1 MNKVVSN
8 LSKILKVILLSIS
21 VALFFNSCDNFL
33 NGGELKSSLE
43 SRIDYANADS
53 ASIIIKAEE
62 GSGSTIPAGNYSA
75 KVGYSFEVS
84 FSENKDYSFIEW
96 QAVSQKDNSKILGKD
111 IVKFENPTE
120 LKTNVT
126 VYKKT
131 GDIQIVPK
139 CVERIAIS
147 SEPTPRYEANGVSRD
162 RSIVVTFSK
171 NPAQESFIFNEDE
184 LPSGATPKTD
194 EAGNIWA
201 YGYNN
206 QTFLK
211 NISITDTNDIS
222 IVEYFLQPKIEGK
235 ILTIEV
241 DKLNPIPL
249 ESTTEKKSVNVKLS
263 NKICDENG
271 VRMSEERHW
280 TYMINATTDEQAEI
294 IISCIDG
301 QGTLGNFGEKIIQ
314 KEYSIGYSLDLDFKE
329 SADYQFIKW
338 DFDST
343 FITVAD
349 AKSANTKATILTP
362 TEKNSPTQIKAVCE
376 PRLKITA
383 FAPEN
388 DAENLTVSKNSS
400 IILTFNKNLP
410 TDAEGMSQLENI
422 TISVGGSPAKSSFL
436 MPVVNENTV
445 TFTADKTNMLYV
457 PAGQTKTVT
466 VTIPSDLYYQ
476 LEDGTKVYLGGNG
489 KTFDYKIDSSTLDK
503 TEITFT
509 ASPNS
514 GTVNPGAGTYKYSL
528 EEEVNLSFKVN
539 DGFTFNYWLVKDA
552 EGNIVD
558 DSEIKID
565 DRTSP
570 NTKLTIYDILSGVN
584 ITAQCSEDFRVVEA
598 TPGRDKT
605 NTKDSDI
612 KITFNKDLDSGCN
625 ALLNKIK
632 ISIDGSIIDSYFET
646 RTISG
651 KTITIKNT
659 KYLSVDKDSEKQI
672 TVTVPK
678 DFFYI
683 DGTEKVLLKEDYSFT
698 YNIDYQTK
706 EKSNIWIQIINGE
719 TGKIFENGITAAT
732 INTNGLEQLNI
743 GETISVNLDV
753 KKGYQFVGWQLV
765 NENGNPVTNDFVK
778 MSSSSMQN
786 IELTAVKP
794 LKEAYLKALCY
805 KRPAV
810 LSGACSPRPTDLRIE
825 SAKNAPIIVTFDKPI
840 DSGCE
845 NAIEL
850 TYSGINF
857 SKANNYKTSIDSD
870 RKVVTLTNSKMP
882 ILSNAYETIYV
893 HIPHEKIYYLTANNI
908 KITMEEDEDWSF
920 RINNR
925 TLTNTTIRFDA
936 ARINVDGTTLSSPKE
951 TYNIEQVIP
960 LQYNLSDDYTF
971 NGWKIESATT
981 GYIVEPSDF
990 TKTGT
995 IYIKSADDTNKN
1007 YLKMEIDSDNPLK
1020 GTITVLDSIGNGVN
1034 EYGVTV
1040 SISESKRPAVSSVSV
1055 SGTTT
1060 TVSRDTPVVIT
1071 FDKNIIPFTENLAST
1086 VRDYVTITSNGEN
1099 ITELY
1104 SANYNSGTNS
1114 LILTPASPTAIP
1126 VSGNYRDITVSLNA
1140 SGVYY
1145 FDNVD
1150 TDSDGEVDHQ
1160 FKTYLKDDY
1169 RFVYRVNP
1177 ETSVKTEVQY
1187 LIDEN
1192 SASNTDSIKI
1202 DSTFR
1207 TKEYKESY
1215 SVGKVTSLQ
1224 YSPSSGYVFTG
1235 WKLLTDLEGYTVSP
1249 AGYVTSGTI
1258 SVIKDSETYYTLEID
1273 EENPTKAIGTVL
1285 KAMTENADGQTEQ
1298 PSLKVFVR
1306 DAIIPTV
1313 KSNSTNGTTTIVP
1326 RDTEV
1331 SFTFN
1336 VEVEDFAKS
1345 GANSAIKVTSSGEDL
1360 TDLFN
1365 IVYNAE
1371 RKTVTLTPKNPD
1383 AIPLTTKYRDV
1394 TVTVNKSLI
1403 VYKPY
1408 ERADI
1413 SINMKEDASFTY
1425 RVNSITT
1432 AKTSVQYVVG
1442 KCESSSSVSSIKIAG
1457 SSKESGEL
1465 QEYSIGE
1472 TVSLQYTAPVDY
1484 RFFGWK
1490 IESVNG
1496 YTVSPEGYVK
1506 EGTINVTKGDET
1518 YAVLSISDLDASK
1531 ANLTIIKEMK
1541 IEDGSALTVSVMDGA
1556 IPKVVSNIPS
1566 NALLAVPRDSIVSFT
1581 FNVDIGEFSSDAIQV
1596 ISGEENLLDRYSVRY
1611 SAETKTVTL
1620 VPLSPTAI
1628 PITSGTKSLR
1638 VSVIAENI
1646 IYSPLS
1652 GIFIGMEKDYSFTYK
1667 INTETSSKTRVE
1679 YAYGNDGNESS
1690 RKIKID
1696 GVSRNLNEYKEE
1708 CNVGQIS
1715 ALQYTVTPG
1724 YGFTGWKVEAISG
1737 YTVNPSGYVNSGTI
1751 TVSRHG
1757 TNYYTLAI
1765 DEENPLKAVGTVL
1778 KAIEASTTGNSS
1790 AEIKVNV
1797 REAIIPAVVSQ
1808 SVSGTAIVNP
1818 RDTIVSFIFNVEV
1831 EDFVR
1836 NGTNTAVRVS
1846 SNGEDLTELFNIR
1859 YEASRKT
1866 VTLTPKEA
1874 DAIPVATKY
1883 RDITV
1888 TINGRSIIYKPYAG
1902 TDIQINMSEDYSFV
1916 YRINAETDAKTVVKY
1931 VVEKGRN
1938 SSTANVIKVDG
1949 VSHESESRKEYSVG
1963 ENTGLQYSVP
1973 SGYKFLGWQLEA
1985 ADDYT
1990 VSPSGYRREGEIRVT
2005 KGEETYAVLT
2015 INEIDS
2021 TKATISIL
2029 KGIGTEDESSV
2040 IVKAIDSLIPMV
2052 VSKNPDSSSVE
2063 YPRDSIVSVS
2073 FNVDIGGYTEN
2084 SIKIVSNGEDL
2095 LDKYTVTYLSDAKT
2109 LTLVPISP
2117 TAIPITSGT
2126 RTITVNVISDFIKN
2140 VTDFGMQVGM
2150 EKDYSFTYKIN
2161 TETSSK
2167 TRVEYA
2173 YGNDGNESSRKIKI
2187 DGVSRNLNEY
2197 KEECNVGQI
2206 SALQYTV
2213 TPGYGFTGW
2222 KVEAISGYTVNPSG
2236 YVNSGTIT
2244 VSRHGTNYYTLA
2256 IDEENPLKA
2265 VGTVLKAIDSEEET
2279 AALTLS
2285 VSEVLIP
2292 VLSAPI
2298 APVYNSSGVPCD
2310 SNIVIPFNIAMDK
2323 STITCSETGTIQIVN
2338 SLNKNEHYE
2347 SYYSSSWV
2355 GNTLT
2360 LIPSTSIYGLLKE
2373 DEVLTLQVIFATNR
2387 IKAANGQDLTLDSND
2402 YLYRINSKRE
2412 EEKPIVEKL
2421 DLYKAPYEYGEILNV
2436 GLANYILLSDKD
2448 ISNFA
2453 SADYTRNHINNE
2465 IRLDATVYDEESGFL
2480 KLTISETNIS
2490 DSNKEYPPIEVLFPS
2505 YTASTG
2511 KYQYRYK
2518 YYQLRSEKN
2527 GLIKL
2532 TFNFEDVAG
2541 NITKITRYVISD
2553 TILDEANIVVAQPS
2567 ASPFK
2572 KTVKNTAINREI
2584 YSIPADGFVRET
2596 ENGIDTVTFTFT
2608 NQKEVFY
2615 KNGSNSYS
2623 DYYSYQL
2630 DFGYEPNMYMAG
2642 SYRSKDNTFTIER
2655 DETKITYLK
2664 FTAYDSVGNSNSI
2677 TRVLLPKTE
2686 ISSIIK
2692 GPNAY
2697 GPYIIYKDQR
2707 YYESQL
2713 AAYGADEV
2721 WTYIMYKP
2729 VKFNETSAANTAYM
2743 QDGQNNYL
2751 ISSYTSRYSTYFVPP
2766 IYIINDTT
2774 TSYDSTHQ
2782 ANVRMPAGEYDI
2794 YVMPGLRYRGSEIIY
2809 GPVSEPHRIKVEYNE
2824 STKLNYIP
2832 DSQYA
2837 AKPEI
2842 TGVSNLVPSSAP
2854 VCTKTSAGLNSGMFV
2869 LNVSYPSGFTP
2880 LSGYTYYARV
2890 ASYFNASKYGTL
2902 YYPMDDSSIS
2912 INVSGDD
2919 AYYVSIE
2926 ARDTQGRAKESSRV
2940 YVNCRTD
2947 DNIAPTLNAYS
2958 SSVASIDDVSDAP
2971 GQSTLYYK
2979 YGYTDSWPKD
2989 NTGGSGIKVDA
3000 NNNFTVEYW
3009 NIKNPLNTPDPVT
3022 YTNAQLTSKAFANYK
3037 NTGIFKYVSNPS
3049 GQINSD
3055 AFVRLKYED
3064 LDEGY
3069 YTLSIKIKDN
3079 NENYVLV
3086 NWPMYNIVLNW
3097 DFNLQCINNGTS
3109 VSPDWYIKADFG
3121 TKNPEGRAPSPTKIA
3136 FDIIDGN
3143 TETRIYDNITS
3154 EDRVK
3159 YPDPYFYSNKKLSSS
3174 PILDLKASNIYTI
3187 APITSE
3193 LVKNKFVKVIAK
3205 ETGKGFYNYQYIY
3218 PDYYLYKGTSSAI
3231 TCSTKNIIAGFGDN
3245 YQIYTDNP
3253 TYVHTMYWKEN
3264 LGNKLS
3270 YWETRGIER
3279 GEKLDTAKS
3288 KRDFTYSVTD
3298 EMVPAGKGYWYVV
3311 VAHFADGSVI
3321 MTDPK
3326 QKN

>member
-1 MNKVVSN
+1 MNKVNGKFVS
-8 LSKILKVILLSIS
+8 LVKFIILLVSAS
-21 VALFFNSCDNFL
+21 FFLFSCDNFL
-33 NGGELKSSLE
+33 NGGEQKKLLE
-43 SRIDYANADS
+43 DRINYANAETS
-53 ASIIIKAEE
+53 SIIISAEE
-62 GSGSTIPAGNYSA
+62 GTGSTIPAGNYDS
-75 KVGYSFEVS
+75 KIGYGFSIS
-84 FSENKDYSFIEW
+84 FSENSDYCFQEW
-96 QAVSQKDNSKILGKD
+96 IAVSQKNNEKVLGTD
-111 IVKFENPTE
+111 IVKFENPKE

-126 VYKKT
+126 IYKNT
-131 GDIQIVPK
+131 GDVQIVPK
-139 CVERIAIS
+139 CVKRIAIVG
-147 SEPTPRYEANGVSRD
+147 EPTPKYESNGVSRD
-162 RSIVVTFSK
+162 RSIIVLFSK
-171 NPAQESFIFNEDE
+171 APGEKSFIFSEEE
-184 LPSGATPKTD
+184 LPSGSTPITD
-194 EAGNIWA
+194 EKDNIWA
-201 YGYNN
+201 YRYNN

-211 NISITDTNDIS
+211 NISITDNNNIS
-222 IVEYFLQPKIEGK
+222 IAEHFLQPVIDGNYLKIE
-235 ILTIEV
+235 V
-241 DKLNPIPL
+241 NKLNPIEL
-249 ESTTEKKSVNVKLS
+249 DSANDKKTVNVTLS

-271 VRMSEERHW
+271 VRMSEDRHW
-280 TYMINATTDEQAEI
+280 TYMINATTDEQADVV
-294 IISCIDG
+294 ISCIDG
-301 QGTLGNFGEKIIQ
+301 EGSLGNFGEKVIQ
-314 KEYSIGYSLDLDFKE
+314 KSYSIGYSLGLIFTE
-329 SADYQFIKW
+329 SLDYQFVKW
-338 DFDST
+338 DFDPN
-343 FITVAD
+343 FIAVSD
-349 AKSANTKATILTP
+349 AESKNTTATIIAP
-362 TEKNSPTQIKAVCE
+362 TEVNESTQIKAICA
-376 PRLKITA
+376 PKLKITD
-383 FAPEN
+383 FAPKN
-388 DAENLTVSKNSS
+388 NSDNPTVSKNSS
-400 IILTFNKNLP
+400 IVLTFSETLP
-410 TDAEGMSQLENI
+410 VDKEGLAQLENI
-422 TISVGGSPAKSSFL
+422 NIMVGGSPVKSSFL
-436 MPVVNENTV
+436 APVINEKTV
-445 TFTADKTNMLYV
+445 TFVADKSNMLYV
-457 PAGQTKTVT
+457 TAGQTKTVT
-466 VTIPSDLYYQ
+466 VAVPSDFYYQ
-476 LEDGTKVYLGGNG
+476 LEDGTKVFLGGNG
-489 KTFDYKIDSSTLDK
+489 KSFDYIIDSSTLDK
-503 TEITFT
+503 TEITFAMT
-509 ASPNS
+509 PNS
-514 GTVNPGAGTYKYSL
+514 GTINPGAGTYKYSL
-528 EEEVNLSFKVN
+528 EEEINLSFKVN
-539 DGFTFNYWLVKDA
+539 DGFTFNCWLVKDA
-552 EGNIVD
+552 DGNVID
-558 DSEIKID
+558 NSLIKID

-570 NTKLTIYDILSGVN
+570 NTKLTVYEILSGIN
-584 ITAQCSEDFRVVEA
+584 ITAQCSEDLRVVEVA
-598 TPGRDKT
+598 PAG
-605 NTKDSDI
+605 NAVSTKDSDI
-612 KITFNKDLDSGCN
+612 KITFNKDLDPECKS
-625 ALLNKIK
+625 LLWKIR
-632 ISIDGSIIDSYFET
+632 ISIDGSVVDSNYET
-646 RTISG
+646 RLISG

-659 KYLSVDKDSEKQI
+659 KYLNVDKDTTKQI

-678 DFFYI
+678 TFFYTN
-683 DGTEKVLLKEDYSFT
+683 GEEKVYLNADYSFS
-698 YNIDYQTK
+698 YNVNHKTN
-706 EKSNIWIQIINGE
+706 EKANIWIQIINGE
-719 TGKIFENGITAAT
+719 TKRAFKTGTAAT
-732 INTNGLEQLNI
+732 VNTNEFEVLNI
-743 GETISVNLDV
+743 GETISVDLDV
-753 KKGYQFVGWQLV
+753 NKGYQFVGWQLV
-765 NENGNPVTNDFVK
+765 NENGDPLTNDFVK
-778 MSSSSMQN
+778 MSSSSLQN

-794 LKEAYLKALCY
+794 LQAAYLKAVCY
-805 KRPAV
+805 KRPSIVA
-810 LSGACSPRPTDLRIE
+810 GDCSPRPEDIKAE
-825 SAKNAPIIVTFDKPI
+825 YAKNEPIIVTFDKEI
-840 DSGCE
+840 DSDCK

-850 TYSGINF
+850 TYSGFNF
-857 SKANNYKTSIDSD
+857 SKNNNYKTSINSN
-870 RKVVTLTNSKMP
+870 KNVVTLTNIKMP
-882 ILSNAYETIYV
+882 ILTNAFEVIEV
-893 HIPHEKIYYLTANNI
+893 HIPHDKIYYTTENGI

-925 TLTNTTIRFDA
+925 TLTNTTIRFNA

-960 LQYNLSDDYTF
+960 VQYNLTDNYTF
-971 NGWKIESATT
+971 NGWKVESATT

-990 TKTGT
+990 TKSGT
-995 IYIKSADDTNKN
+995 IYIKGADNTNKN
-1007 YLKMEIDSDNPLK
+1007 YLRMDIDEDNPLK
-1020 GTITVLDSIGNGVN
+1020 ASITVLDSIGNGVN

-1040 SISESKRPAVSSVSV
+1040 AISESKRPIVSSVSV
-1055 SGTTT
+1055 SGTSN
-1060 TVSRDTPVVIT
+1060 TVPRDTPVIINFDENVDSSVCNFVSVI
-1071 FDKNIIPFTENLAST
+1071 S
-1086 VRDYVTITSNGEN
+1086 SGED

-1104 SANYNSGTNS
+1104 TKNYNSRTNS
-1114 LILTPASPTAIP
+1114 LILTPVSPIAIP

-1140 SGVYY
+1140 AGVYY
-1145 FDNVD
+1145 LDNAD
-1150 TDSDGEVDHQ
+1150 TDGDGVDDHA
-1160 FKTYLKDDY
+1160 FAVYMKDDY
-1169 RFVYRVNP
+1169 KLVYRVNS
-1177 ETSVKTEVQY
+1177 ETSVITRVQY

-1192 SASNTDSIKI
+1192 NASETDSIKI

-1215 SVGKVTSLQ
+1215 SVGKVTTLQ
-1224 YSPSSGYVFTG
+1224 YTTASDYTFTG
-1235 WKLLTDLEGYTVSP
+1235 WKLLTDLEGYTISP

-1258 SVIKDSETYYTLEID
+1258 SVIKDEEPYYTLEID
-1273 EENPTKAIGTVL
+1273 EENPSKAIGTVL
-1285 KAMTENADGQTEQ
+1285 KAMAENGDDQTEQ
-1298 PSLKVFVR
+1298 TSLKVSVR
-1306 DAIIPTV
+1306 DATVPTV
-1313 KSNSTNGTTTIVP
+1313 KSNSTNGTSTTVS

-1345 GANSAIKVTSSGEDL
+1345 GANSAVKVTSSGEDL

-1365 IVYNAE
+1365 IVYNSE
-1371 RKTVTLTPKNPD
+1371 RKTVTLSPKTPD
-1383 AIPLTTKYRDV
+1383 AISVTTKYRDI

-1408 ERADI
+1408 GRADI

-1425 RVNSITT
+1425 RVNSNTT
-1432 AKTSVQYVVG
+1432 AKTVVEYVVE
-1442 KCESSSSVSSIKIAG
+1442 KCNSSSSNNSLKISG
-1457 SSKESGEL
+1457 SSKENGEI

-1472 TVSLQYTAPVDY
+1472 TVSLQYTTPADY
-1484 RFFGWK
+1484 SFLGWK

-1496 YTVSPEGYVK
+1496 YTVTPSTYVK
-1506 EGTINVTKGDET
+1506 EGTITVTQGDET
-1518 YAVLSISDLDASK
+1518 YAVLTVGDFDASK
-1531 ANLTIIKEMK
+1531 ASLSIMKEMK
-1541 IEDGSALTVSVMDGA
+1541 VEEDSAFTVSVLDA
-1556 IPKVVSNIPS
+1556 AVPKVVSTVPS
-1566 NALLAVPRDSIVSFT
+1566 NALTAVPRDSIVSIT
-1581 FNVDIGEFSSDAIQV
+1581 LNVDIGEYSADSIQV
-1596 ISGEENLLDRYSVRY
+1596 ISGEDNLIDNYSVTY
-1611 SAETKTVTL
+1611 SAETKTVTM
-1620 VPLSPTAI
+1620 VPLTPTAI
-1628 PITSGTKSLR
+1628 PISSGTKNLR
-1638 VSVIAENI
+1638 VAILAEKIN
-1646 IYSPLS
+1646 YSPIE
-1652 GIFIGMEKDYSFTYK
+1652 GISLGMDKDYSFTYK
-1667 INTETSSKTRVE
+1667 INTETSSKTKVA
-1679 YAYGNDGNESS
+1679 YAYGNDETESS
-1690 RKIKID
+1690 KKIKID
-1696 GVSRNLNEYKEE
+1696 GITQSLNEYKEA
-1708 CNVGQIS
+1708 CNVGQITE
-1715 ALQYTVTPG
+1715 LQYTTTPG
-1724 YGFTGWKVEAISG
+1724 YDFIGWKVEAISG
-1737 YTVNPSGYVNSGTI
+1737 YTVSPSGYV
-1751 TVSRHG
+1751 
-1757 TNYYTLAI
+1757 
-1765 DEENPLKAVGTVL
+1765 K
-1778 KAIEASTTGNSS
+1778 
-1790 AEIKVNV
+1790 
-1797 REAIIPAVVSQ
+1797 
-1808 SVSGTAIVNP
+1808 
-1818 RDTIVSFIFNVEV
+1818 
-1831 EDFVR
+1831 
-1836 NGTNTAVRVS
+1836 
-1846 SNGEDLTELFNIR
+1846 
-1859 YEASRKT
+1859 
-1866 VTLTPKEA
+1866 
-1874 DAIPVATKY
+1874 
-1883 RDITV
+1883 
-1888 TINGRSIIYKPYAG
+1888 
-1902 TDIQINMSEDYSFV
+1902 
-1916 YRINAETDAKTVVKY
+1916 
-1931 VVEKGRN
+1931 
-1938 SSTANVIKVDG
+1938 
-1949 VSHESESRKEYSVG
+1949 
-1963 ENTGLQYSVP
+1963 
-1973 SGYKFLGWQLEA
+1973 
-1985 ADDYT
+1985 
-1990 VSPSGYRREGEIRVT
+1990 
-2005 KGEETYAVLT
+2005 
-2015 INEIDS
+2015 
-2021 TKATISIL
+2021 
-2029 KGIGTEDESSV
+2029 
-2040 IVKAIDSLIPMV
+2040 
-2052 VSKNPDSSSVE
+2052 
-2063 YPRDSIVSVS
+2063 
-2073 FNVDIGGYTEN
+2073 
-2084 SIKIVSNGEDL
+2084 
-2095 LDKYTVTYLSDAKT
+2095 
-2109 LTLVPISP
+2109 
-2117 TAIPITSGT
+2117 
-2126 RTITVNVISDFIKN
+2126 
-2140 VTDFGMQVGM
+2140 
-2150 EKDYSFTYKIN
+2150 
-2161 TETSSK
+2161 
-2167 TRVEYA
+2167 
-2173 YGNDGNESSRKIKI
+2173 
-2187 DGVSRNLNEY
+2187 
-2197 KEECNVGQI
+2197 
-2206 SALQYTV
+2206 
-2213 TPGYGFTGW
+2213 
-2222 KVEAISGYTVNPSG
+2222 
-2236 YVNSGTIT
+2236 SGTIT

-2265 VGTVLKAIDSEEET
+2265 VGTVLKAIDSEEVT

-2298 APVYNSSGVPCD
+2298 APAYNSSGVPCD
-2310 SNIVIPFNIAMDK
+2310 TSIVIPFNTLMDK
-2323 STITCSETGTIQIVN
+2323 TTITCSETGTIQIVN

-2347 SYYSSSWV
+2347 SYYSSNWS

-2360 LIPSTSIYGLLKE
+2360 LKPSTSIYGLLKE

-2387 IKAANGQDLTLDSND
+2387 IKAANGQNLSLDSND
-2402 YLYRINSKRE
+2402 FIYRINSKRE

-2453 SADYTRNHINNE
+2453 SADYTRNHINNA

-2518 YYQLRSEKN
+2518 NYQLRSEKN

-2567 ASPFK
+2567 EKPFK
-2572 KTVKNTAINREI
+2572 KTEENTAINREI
-2584 YSIPADGFVRET
+2584 YSIPADGFVRES

-2729 VKFNETSAANTAYM
+2729 VRFNETSAANTAYM

-2751 ISSYTSRYSTYFVPP
+2751 ISSYASRYSTSFVPP
-2766 IYIINDTT
+2766 MYIINDTPEVG
-2774 TSYDSTHQ
+2774 DSTHQ

-2809 GPVSEPHRIKVEYNE
+2809 GPVSEPHRIKVEYDE

-2869 LNVSYPSGFTP
+2869 LNVSYPSGFKP

-2890 ASYFNASKYGTL
+2890 ASHFNASKYGTL

-2940 YVNCRTD
+2940 FVNCRTD
-2947 DNIAPTLNAYS
+2947 DNIAPTLNAYA

-2979 YGYTDSWPKD
+2979 FGYTNSWPKD
-2989 NTGGSGIKVDA
+2989 NEGGSGIKVDA

-3022 YTNAQLTSKAFANYK
+3022 YTNAQLNSTAYAKYK
-3037 NTGIFKYVSNPS
+3037 NTGIFKYVNNPS

-3121 TKNPEGRAPSPTKIA
+3121 TKNPEGSAPSPTKIA

-3159 YPDPYFYSNKKLSSS
+3159 YPDPYFYSNNKT
-3174 PILDLKASNIYTI
+3174 SNIYTI
-3187 APITSE
+3187 APITSA

-3264 LGNKLS
+3264 LGNKPS

-3279 GEKLDTAKS
+3279 GEKLDTAKN

-3298 EMVPAGKGYWYVV
+3298 DMVPAGEGYWYVV
-3311 VAHFADGSVI
+3311 VAHFADGSII

-3326 QKN
+3326 QK

>member
-1 MNKVVSN
+1 MNKVNGRFVN
-8 LSKILKVILLSIS
+8 FCKFVILLVSAVLI
-21 VALFFNSCDNFL
+21 LFSCDNFL
-33 NGGELKSSLE
+33 NGGEQKNLLE
-43 SRIDYANADS
+43 DRINYANAETS
-53 ASIIIKAEE
+53 SIIIAAEE
-62 GSGSTIPAGNYSA
+62 GTGSTIPSGNYNP
-75 KVGYSFEVS
+75 KVGYSFSVS
-84 FSENKDYSFIEW
+84 FSENSNYCFQEW
-96 QAVSQKDNSKILGKD
+96 IAVSRKDNETLDESI
-111 IVKFENPTE
+111 ISFEDATD

-126 VYKKT
+126 IHKNT

-139 CVERIAIS
+139 CVKRIAIVG
-147 SEPTPRYEANGVSRD
+147 EPTPKYESNGVSRD
-162 RSIVVTFSK
+162 RSIFVQFSK
-171 NPAQESFIFNEDE
+171 VPGEESFIFDENE
-184 LPSGATPKTD
+184 LPSGSTPIVD
-194 EAGNIWA
+194 EAGKIWA
-201 YGYNN
+201 YQYNN

-211 NISITDTNDIS
+211 NISITDSNEIS
-222 IVEYFLQPKIEGK
+222 IVEHFLQPKIEGNYLK
-235 ILTIEV
+235 IEV
-241 DKLNPIPL
+241 DKTNPIEL
-249 ESTTEKKSVNVKLS
+249 ESSTNKKTIKVTLS
-263 NKICDENG
+263 NKICDEEYG
-271 VRMSEERHW
+271 VRMNEERHW
-280 TYMINATTDEQAEI
+280 TYMINASTDEQAEI
-294 IISCIDG
+294 IISCTEG
-301 QGTLGNFGEKIIQ
+301 EGTLGNFGEKIIQ
-314 KEYSIGYSLDLDFKE
+314 KKYSIGYSLDLDFKE
-329 SADYQFIKW
+329 SSDYQFIKW
-338 DFDST
+338 DFDSD
-343 FITVAD
+343 FIAVQD
-349 AKSANTKATILTP
+349 VESKNTTATIL
-362 TEKNSPTQIKAVCE
+362 SPTQEDKPVQIKAICA
-376 PRLKITA
+376 PRLRIEDFEPKNN
-383 FAPEN
+383 N
-388 DAENLTVSKNSS
+388 DKSTVSKNSS
-400 IILTFNKNLP
+400 IIITFNENLP
-410 TDAEGMSQLENI
+410 ANNDGLSQLENI

-436 MPVVNENTV
+436 KPVVNENTI

-612 KITFNKDLDSGCN
+612 KITFNKDLNSGCS

-646 RTISG
+646 RSISG
-651 KTITIKNT
+651 KTITIENT
-659 KYLSVDKDSEKQI
+659 KYLSVDKDSKKQI

-683 DGTEKVLLKEDYSFT
+683 NGTEKVLLKEDYSFT
-698 YNIDYQTK
+698 YNIDYHTK

-778 MSSSSMQN
+778 MSSNSMQN
-786 IELTAVKP
+786 IELTALKP
-794 LKEAYLKALCY
+794 LEGAYLKALCY

-810 LSGACSPRPTDLRIE
+810 LSGACSPRPTNLISE

-893 HIPHEKIYYLTANNI
+893 RIPHEKIYYLTANNI

-1007 YLKMEIDSDNPLK
+1007 YLKMEIDSNNPLK

-1071 FDKNIIPFTENLAST
+1071 FDKNIISFTENLAST

-1150 TDSDGEVDHQ
+1150 TDSDGEVDHR

-1207 TKEYKESY
+1207 TKEYKENY

-1224 YSPSSGYVFTG
+1224 YTPSSGYVFTG

-1258 SVIKDSETYYTLEID
+1258 SVIKGSETYYTLEID

-1383 AIPLTTKYRDV
+1383 AIPVTTKYRDV

-1496 YTVSPEGYVK
+1496 YTVSPDGYVK

-1531 ANLTIIKEMK
+1531 ANLTIVKEMK

-1737 YTVNPSGYVNSGTI
+1737 YTVS
-1751 TVSRHG
+1751 
-1757 TNYYTLAI
+1757 
-1765 DEENPLKAVGTVL
+1765 
-1778 KAIEASTTGNSS
+1778 
-1790 AEIKVNV
+1790 
-1797 REAIIPAVVSQ
+1797 
-1808 SVSGTAIVNP
+1808 
-1818 RDTIVSFIFNVEV
+1818 
-1831 EDFVR
+1831 
-1836 NGTNTAVRVS
+1836 
-1846 SNGEDLTELFNIR
+1846 
-1859 YEASRKT
+1859 
-1866 VTLTPKEA
+1866 
-1874 DAIPVATKY
+1874 
-1883 RDITV
+1883 
-1888 TINGRSIIYKPYAG
+1888 
-1902 TDIQINMSEDYSFV
+1902 
-1916 YRINAETDAKTVVKY
+1916 
-1931 VVEKGRN
+1931 
-1938 SSTANVIKVDG
+1938 
-1949 VSHESESRKEYSVG
+1949 
-1963 ENTGLQYSVP
+1963 
-1973 SGYKFLGWQLEA
+1973 
-1985 ADDYT
+1985 
-1990 VSPSGYRREGEIRVT
+1990 
-2005 KGEETYAVLT
+2005 
-2015 INEIDS
+2015 
-2021 TKATISIL
+2021 
-2029 KGIGTEDESSV
+2029 
-2040 IVKAIDSLIPMV
+2040 
-2052 VSKNPDSSSVE
+2052 
-2063 YPRDSIVSVS
+2063 
-2073 FNVDIGGYTEN
+2073 
-2084 SIKIVSNGEDL
+2084 
-2095 LDKYTVTYLSDAKT
+2095 
-2109 LTLVPISP
+2109 
-2117 TAIPITSGT
+2117 
-2126 RTITVNVISDFIKN
+2126 
-2140 VTDFGMQVGM
+2140 
-2150 EKDYSFTYKIN
+2150 
-2161 TETSSK
+2161 
-2167 TRVEYA
+2167 
-2173 YGNDGNESSRKIKI
+2173 
-2187 DGVSRNLNEY
+2187 
-2197 KEECNVGQI
+2197 
-2206 SALQYTV
+2206 
-2213 TPGYGFTGW
+2213 
-2222 KVEAISGYTVNPSG
+2222 PSG

-2279 AALTLS
+2279 AAVTLS

-2298 APVYNSSGVPCD
+2298 TPAYSSSGVPCD
-2310 SNIVIPFNIAMDK
+2310 SNIVIPFNTLMDK
-2323 STITCSETGTIQIVN
+2323 TTITCSETGSIQIVN
-2338 SLNKNEHYE
+2338 SMNKNEHYE
-2347 SYYSSSWV
+2347 SYYSSSWS

-2360 LIPSTSIYGLLKE
+2360 LKPSTSIYGLLKE
-2373 DEVLTLQVIFATNR
+2373 DEILTLQVIFATNR
-2387 IKAANGQDLTLDSND
+2387 IKAANGQNLSLDSND

-2453 SADYTRNHINNE
+2453 SADYTRNHINNA

-2490 DSNKEYPPIEVLFPS
+2490 DSNKEYPPTEVLFPS

-2518 YYQLRSEKN
+2518 NYQLRSEKN

-2541 NITKITRYVISD
+2541 NVTQITRYVISD

-2751 ISSYTSRYSTYFVPP
+2751 ISSYASRYSTYFVPP

-2832 DSQYA
+2832 ESQYA

-2842 TGVSNLVPSSAP
+2842 TEVSNLVPSSAP

-2880 LSGYTYYARV
+2880 LSGYTYYAKV

-2926 ARDTQGRAKESSRV
+2926 ARDTQGRAKESLPFF
-2940 YVNCRTD
+2940 VNCRTD
-2947 DNIAPTLNAYS
+2947 DNIAPTLNVYS

-3022 YTNAQLTSKAFANYK
+3022 YTNAQLNSTAYAKYK
-3037 NTGIFKYVSNPS
+3037 NTGIFKYVSYPS

-3159 YPDPYFYSNKKLSSS
+3159 YPDPYFNSNKRLTSS
-3174 PILDLKASNIYTI
+3174 PILDIKASNIYTL

-3218 PDYYLYKGTSSAI
+3218 PDYYINKGTSSAI
-3231 TCSTKNIIAGFGDN
+3231 TCVTKNILAGFGDN
-3245 YQIYTDNP
+3245 YQIYTDSP

-3264 LGNKLS
+3264 LGNSPS

-3279 GEKLDTAKS
+3279 GEKLDTAKY